1 MKKVL
6 SILGGIICAL
16 VCLFLFAA
24 QISFITFQS
33 VKNVIT
39 KDSISKVVD
48 NIDVKGIVSSD
59 PETASNLYGLFDTL
73 GFSVEETD
81 HILESNAFKEF
92 VNEYLYKNVEN
103 LLDDKDATIS
113 YDAFNKL
120 VNDIETETNITFK
133 NKEVFL
139 KLLEEKFP
147 EIEKSINFSNTVR
160 KDVGEENLEVI
171 RMLLGNTLT
180 IVFEVLF
187 IFVFLVMC
195 LFRWSLYKPLIW
207 YGITTTLSSFIML
220 QFFLAINAIKELV
233 AEENKTF
240 ELIISPILDVI
251 KSKGLIVS
259 LIMLAVGILM
269 IVAFA
274 LIHKNKKDKE
284 EKEEFK
290 MLDGNDQEETL

>member
-6 SILGGIICAL
+6 SILGGIICAII
-16 VCLFLFAA
+16 CLFLFAA

-33 VKNVIT
+33 VRNVIT

-160 KDVGEENLEVI
+160 KDIGEENLEVI
-171 RMLLGNTLT
+171 KIMLGKTLT

-207 YGITTTLSSFIML
+207 YGITTPLSSFIML
-220 QFFLAINAIKELV
+220 QFFLAISTIKGLI